1 MEMLQ
6 TGHMWLDSEG
16 LVVEA
21 VGFGV
26 SPAAH
31 EISIDGERLRAWCA
45 FDVMGLF
52 GARRASGCVKSLEL
66 CRDEISNIKFIKGSP
81 LTPLS

>member
-21 VGFGV
+21 VGLDV

-31 EISIDGERLRAWCA
+31 EISIDGERLRA
-45 FDVMGLF
+45 
-52 GARRASGCVKSLEL
+52 
-66 CRDEISNIKFIKGSP
+66 
-81 LTPLS
+81 